1 MADDTA
7 PDDAADR
14 APLRGPWVAF
24 DAVAWLRLSEG
35 LTLEEEGTLARML
48 AAMVTR
54 DGPFPADHDIARHL
68 LRTSPQAA
76 RRVLTRLEAAGIL
89 QRTNLGL
96 SFGFAA
102 KALADR
108 AQMVER
114 QRANAKKKR
123 KNSDGNIND
132 NSVAGEAT
140 AGIAQ
145 HTHTQDTHFR
155 ARRGRAPAAAPL
167 GDGLKTALD
176 NLGANLRGQR

>member
-1 MADDTA
+1 MAHDDA

-14 APLRGPWVAF
+14 APLRGPWIAF

-76 RRVLTRLEAAGIL
+76 RRVLARLEAAGIV

-114 QRANAKKKR
+114 QRTNAKKKR
-123 KNSDGNIND
+123 KSEGGNVNENSGGDGAAA
-132 NSVAGEAT
+132 ST
-140 AGIAQ
+140 AK
-145 HTHTQDTHFR
+145 HTHTQNTHLRAQR
-155 ARRGRAPAAAPL
+155 ARAQPAQAGEAVAS
-167 GDGLKTALD
+167 ALERF
-176 NLGANLRGQR
+176 AQVRGQR